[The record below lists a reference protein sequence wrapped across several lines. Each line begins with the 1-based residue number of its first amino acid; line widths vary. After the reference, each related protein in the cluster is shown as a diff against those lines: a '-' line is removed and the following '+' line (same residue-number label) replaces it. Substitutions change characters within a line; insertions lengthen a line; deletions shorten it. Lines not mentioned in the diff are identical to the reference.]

1 MRVHMYIHTCVCIYV
16 CSMYIVWNVCVYASI
31 CIEINVTTIKEQE
44 AMKLKKSSSRG
55 YIRKFRGRK
64 RGEKMILLY

>member
-1 MRVHMYIHTCVCIYV
+1 M
-16 CSMYIVWNVCVYASI
+16 YASI

>member
-1 MRVHMYIHTCVCIYV
+1 MHAYTY
-16 CSMYIVWNVCVYASI
+16 
-31 CIEINVTTIKEQE
+31 IEIYVTTIKEQE

-64 RGEKMILLY
+64 GEEKMMLLY